1 MGFERQLREDSQA
14 LRNYVSNIIRDK
26 KLHAN
31 KDEEEQNRD
40 LLSLYL
46 KFAEIKS
53 SQSYLKE
60 DEYLQDCVLN
70 FMVAGR

>member
-1 MGFERQLREDSQA
+1 MIGK
-14 LRNYVSNIIRDK
+14 YVKSAAFLGNI
-26 KLHAN
+26 
-31 KDEEEQNRD
+31 
-40 LLSLYL
+40 
-46 KFAEIKS
+46 FAEIKS